1 MIQLMQSTEQKMI
14 WIIARKEFLTSLL
27 TYRFGIGLILCI
39 ASAAAGTLA
48 VIQDYS
54 YRQGAFQKA
63 IEEYKDEIEQ
73 EVPYCWTVDDIKTFR
88 KPRRLAIFS
97 VGTDRWQGN
106 VVETSFHKVPV
117 QAQWLGS
124 SNPFL
129 AVFRSIDLSLIV
141 QIILGL
147 LAVLFAYDVVSG
159 EKEEGTLKLM
169 LANQVPRDQILL
181 GKALGDLGVLSA
193 ILLAGFLVGL
203 SIVQLS
209 PAVQLNQEEIGRIGG
224 IFVISLLYLTAVYFI
239 GLLVSTCTQR
249 ASTSLV
255 VSMFIWLSAVAIF
268 PPAVAYAVDQLTP
281 MGASVKTAE
290 EKTRQ
295 LKKLFEKESEVLC
308 QTHTGTKSYREFFTY
323 GSSGGSPHWLD
334 YNGLSGKFRLGPEK
348 SSIVRALKRWDVP
361 FSEEEPLE
369 SLIPRFKA
377 SAQEKG
383 ADIDLFLGYDPPV
396 EIERKVGLIRTFL
409 KHQQPLRVDYADR
422 IWNEGW
428 AAVEQRLKKA
438 ADLVRFVTLISPAG
452 AYLDATAILA
462 RTDRGDYW
470 HFLEASR
477 QYRRQLISSFDQEGI
492 WSAREW
498 FNMQEKKTKL
508 SLPRF
513 REFRETIWQ
522 AVGRAGPNLMVLA
535 GFNLIGFLGAYWRF
549 RRYDVR

>member
-1 MIQLMQSTEQKMI
+1 MI
-14 WIIARKEFLTSLL
+14 WTIARKEFLTSLL

-39 ASAAAGTLA
+39 TAAAAGTLA

-54 YRQGAFQKA
+54 YRQDAFQKA
-63 IEEYKDEIEQ
+63 VEEYKDDIER
-73 EVPYCWTVDDIKTFR
+73 EVPYCWTADNIKTFR
-88 KPRRLAIFS
+88 QPRRLAIFS
-97 VGTDRWQGN
+97 VGADRWQGN

-117 QAQWLGS
+117 QTHWLGS

-147 LAVLFAYDVVSG
+147 LAVLFAYDVISG

-169 LANQVPRDQILL
+169 LANQIPRGQILL
-181 GKALGDLGVLSA
+181 GKALGNLGVLGA
-193 ILLAGFLVGL
+193 ILLAGFLVSL

-209 PAVQLNQEEIGRIGG
+209 PDVQLNQEEIERIGA
-224 IFVISLLYLTAVYFI
+224 IFMVSLLYLTAVYFI
-239 GLLVSTCTQR
+239 GLLISTCTLR
-249 ASTSLV
+249 ASTSLM

-268 PPAVAYAVDQLTP
+268 PAAVAYAVDQLTP
-281 MGASVKTAE
+281 MNAAVKAAK
-290 EKTRQ
+290 EKTGQ
-295 LKKLFEKESEVLC
+295 LKKLFEKESEALC
-308 QTHTGTKSYREFFTY
+308 QKHTGTKSYREFFTY
-323 GSSGGSPHWLD
+323 RSSGGSPHWLD
-334 YNGLSGKFRLGPEK
+334 YVSLSGDFRAGAQK
-348 SSIVRALKRWDVP
+348 SHIVRLLKRWKVS

-377 SAQEKG
+377 AAHEKG
-383 ADIDLFLGYDPPV
+383 NPGLIDFYLGLDPPA
-396 EIERKVGLIRTFL
+396 EIERKVGLIRVFL
-409 KHQQPLRVDYADR
+409 KHQQPLRVHYADR
-422 IWNEGW
+422 VWNEGW

-438 ADLVRFVTLISPAG
+438 ADLVRFITLISPAG
-452 AYLDATAILA
+452 AYADATAILA

-477 QYRRQLISSFDQEGI
+477 QYRRQLIRHFEEEGI

-498 FNMQEKKTKL
+498 FNMQEKKTAL
-508 SLPRF
+508 NLPRF
-513 REFRETIWQ
+513 REFRETVWQ
-522 AVGRAGPNLMVLA
+522 GVGRAGPNLMVLV